1 MSDDINSFAANN
13 SNDRLNAVQS
23 LVNCCLNIQNDNK
36 RQKAIA
42 DIVAKSDGVR
52 QLLDGNP
59 ELIRSEVEQALIRA
73 ATGYTVTERKDRI
86 VNGRRSVEITT
97 KQIPPN
103 QSAMEFYLINC
114 AGDRYSKNP
123 TSTTE
128 DGNGKVDE
136 ILEALKNV
144 R

>member
-1 MSDDINSFAANN
+1 MSEDLNSFAANN
-13 SNDRLNAVQS
+13 SNDRFNAVQS
-23 LVNCCLNIQNDNK
+23 LVNCCLNIQNVNK

-42 DIVAKSDGVR
+42 DIVAKSDSVR
-52 QLLDGNP
+52 QILDSNP
-59 ELIRSEVEQALIRA
+59 ELIRLDVEQALIRA
-73 ATGYTVTERKDRI
+73 ATGYTVTERKERI

-103 QSAMEFYLINC
+103 QSAMEFYLINR
-114 AGDRYSKNP
+114 AGDSYSKNP

-128 DGNGKVDE
+128 GGNGKVDE

>member
-1 MSDDINSFAANN
+1 M
-13 SNDRLNAVQS
+13 QS
-23 LVNCCLNIQNDNK
+23 LVNCCLNIQNVNK

-42 DIVAKSDGVR
+42 DIVAKSDSVR
-52 QLLDGNP
+52 QILDSNP
-59 ELIRSEVEQALIRA
+59 ELIRLDVEQALIRA
-73 ATGYTVTERKDRI
+73 ATGYTVTERKERI
-86 VNGRRSVEITT
+86 INGRRSVEITT

-103 QSAMEFYLINC
+103 QSAMEFYLINR
-114 AGDRYSKNP
+114 AGDSYSKNP

-128 DGNGKVDE
+128 GGNGKVDE